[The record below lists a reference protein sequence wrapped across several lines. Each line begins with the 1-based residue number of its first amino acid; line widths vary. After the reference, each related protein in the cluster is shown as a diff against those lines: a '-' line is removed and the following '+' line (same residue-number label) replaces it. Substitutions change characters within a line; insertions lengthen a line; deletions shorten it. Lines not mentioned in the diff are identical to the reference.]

1 MILLLAGASETGKIA
16 SALAQNG
23 FSVTVSTATLFPLE
37 IVSSD
42 RISRRVGSLTDH
54 EMIAL
59 CVELGVTA
67 VVDATHPYAV
77 QAQKNARTTASHLG
91 IPYFRYN
98 RPPVIDRYGDIH
110 LVDSH
115 EHAAQKAVSFHSPIL
130 LTSGT
135 RNLKPYVDEARK
147 EGVELYV
154 RALDCQESRVA
165 LASHGIPV
173 SNSEFG
179 VGPFSV
185 DDNTYLIRKFR
196 IGVLVTKDGGL
207 AGGLPEKLEA
217 ARLMNCEV
225 VLITRPETESEA
237 SYDQIALLIGA
248 VKARLLC

>member
-1 MILLLAGASETGKIA
+1 MILLLAGASETGEIA
-16 SALAQNG
+16 SALAETG
-23 FSVTVSTATLFPLE
+23 FNVTVSTATGFPIE
-37 IVSSD
+37 IASSD
-42 RISRRVGSLTDH
+42 KISRRVGSLTDQ
-54 EMIAL
+54 EMIAI
-59 CVELGVTA
+59 CDELGVSA

-77 QAQKNARTTASHLG
+77 EAQKNARTTASHLG

-98 RPPVIDRYGDIH
+98 RPPVIHEYADIH

-115 EHAAQKAVSFHSPIL
+115 EQAAQKAVSFHCPVL

-135 RNLKPYVDEARK
+135 RNLRPYVDQARR
-147 EGVELYV
+147 ERVELYV

-165 LASHGIPV
+165 LASHGIAD

-185 DDNTYLIRKFR
+185 TDNTKLIKKFG
-196 IGVLVTKDGGL
+196 IGVLVTKDGGI

-225 VLITRPETESEA
+225 VMIARPKTQSEG
-237 SYDQIALLIGA
+237 SYGQIALLIDA
-248 VKARLLC
+248 VKSRLLC